1 MKIAAVTDDGKTI
14 SAHFGRARYYAVV
27 TVEDGTITGREMRPK
42 AGRHDFAQSDDGE
55 ASHSQEHGHEDNHE
69 HHHEHHHEHVQGQ
82 GHGWGAAAQNRHNV
96 MFAAIVDCGVLLT
109 RGMGQGAYYGL
120 HDAGI
125 RPVVTT
131 VRNIDEAVQAY
142 VEGRLDDHPEKL
154 H

>member
-1 MKIAAVTDDGKTI
+1 MKIAAVTDDGTTI

-27 TVEDGTITGREMRPK
+27 TVEDGHITDREMRPK
-42 AGRHDFAQSDDGE
+42 TGHHDFAHGEHGEDG
-55 ASHSQEHGHEDNHE
+55 HGHEHSHEHNHE
-69 HHHEHHHEHVQGQ
+69 HNPEHSHEHGQ
-82 GHGWGAAAQNRHNV
+82 GHGWDAGAQRRHQA
-96 MFAAIVDCGVLLT
+96 MFAAITDCDVLLA

-125 RPVVTT
+125 RAVVTM
-131 VRNIDEAVQAY
+131 VRSIDEAVQAY